1 MIDQPIVASDLRCD
15 QCPDR
20 KFVNE
25 KALKMH
31 LKDRHGQYRNAED
44 DKGIFKGHFLVPC
57 TSGDCSNW
65 PDERG
70 ALSSEC

>member
-1 MIDQPIVASDLRCD
+1 MIDQPIVASDPRCD

-44 DKGIFKGHFLVPC
+44 DQGIFNPRKATPLTENFIFKYENGL
-57 TSGDCSNW
+57 
-65 PDERG
+65 ERP
-70 ALSSEC
+70 